1 MNKSKDRLGKFTNL
15 SLRIKLPGLITLL
28 VIASVLAISVSVYS
42 LGSELLL
49 KKSKDEITA
58 NADRIGEGLW
68 TAVQLQEGGF
78 LSDFIAGIVPR
89 AVESAGGGNVVR
101 N

>member
-49 KKSKDEITA
+49 KKVKTRLPPTLTGSGKA
-58 NADRIGEGLW
+58 YGLPCSCRRRPL
-68 TAVQLQEGGF
+68 T
-78 LSDFIAGIVPR
+78 
-89 AVESAGGGNVVR
+89 
-101 N
+101 